1 MIKELQTNI
10 HEVARLTATEYI
22 PNKELPQ
29 KKPSNS
35 SETLV
40 YIATEIDDI
49 TKLEPDA
56 IKNLMYLNLFF
67 LFDALIP
74 RFFLKRYM
82 RKKQGNIP
90 VKMIGIDKKTG
101 SSLNTAIPHRKN
113 KLTIRTNTWTK
124 TCWWMKV
131 WNKNKLNIHI
141 MR

>member
-1 MIKELQTNI
+1 MTTHPMRITNMLSFAVIFFIVSSSLLDEKIEGKFDVIKELQTNI

-56 IKNLMYLNLFF
+56 IKKPYVFKFYFF
-67 LFDALIP
+67 FI
-74 RFFLKRYM
+74 RCSYTKIFFS
-82 RKKQGNIP
+82 KK
-90 VKMIGIDKKTG
+90 DTCE
-101 SSLNTAIPHRKN
+101 KN
-113 KLTIRTNTWTK
+113 KGTYL
-124 TCWWMKV
+124 
-131 WNKNKLNIHI
+131 
-141 MR
+141 

>member
-1 MIKELQTNI
+1 MLSFAVIFIVSSSLLDEKIEGKFDVIKELQTNI

-67 LFDALIP
+67 IRCSYTKIFS
-74 RFFLKRYM
+74 
-82 RKKQGNIP
+82 KKIHA
-90 VKMIGIDKKTG
+90 KKIREHTC
-101 SSLNTAIPHRKN
+101 KN
-113 KLTIRTNTWTK
+113 D
-124 TCWWMKV
+124 
-131 WNKNKLNIHI
+131 WN
-141 MR
+141 R

>member
-67 LFDALIP
+67 YSMLLYQDFS
-74 RFFLKRYM
+74 
-82 RKKQGNIP
+82 KKIHA
-90 VKMIGIDKKTG
+90 KK
-101 SSLNTAIPHRKN
+101 
-113 KLTIRTNTWTK
+113 
-124 TCWWMKV
+124 
-131 WNKNKLNIHI
+131 
-141 MR
+141 